1 MTLAADGRPLD
12 GDTDIS
18 ATLILL
24 NLMGAIALLLWAMR
38 MVRTGMTRAFGS
50 ALRQILGNQLDN
62 RIKAFLA
69 GLGVT
74 ALLQSS
80 TATCLMTASFAGRG
94 LMVVA
99 PALAVMLGADVG
111 TTLVAQVFSLDISWL
126 SPVLILVG
134 VVAFLAARRRQMRDL
149 GRLVIGLGLML
160 LALSLIVGISQPIR
174 EAPLVVSLVSSLVGE
189 PILAILMAAMLTWLA
204 HSSLATVLLVVS
216 LVGSGAIPVS
226 LAFPLVLGANLG
238 GAMPPIMATLRAD
251 ATARRVALGNGLF
264 KVVGC
269 VAAIPLLGLIP
280 GLIASIEPEAVRQ
293 VVNFHT
299 AFNLALAV
307 AFLPLIGPANA
318 LLERLIPDR
327 APTEDAGEP
336 RYLDAAALD
345 EPVVAIA
352 NAARETLR
360 IADVLEEML
369 ARAMETLAGNDRDIL
384 KTVEA
389 MDDTVDRLYE
399 KTKLYL
405 TEVSRSELSIE
416 DSRRCND
423 VMAFCT
429 NLEHVGDIVDKN
441 LMELAAKK
449 IKYRLEFSEE
459 GFRDIE
465 ALHRRVRDNLKLATS
480 VFVSGDRDLARKLLM
495 EKDHFR
501 ELERD
506 AGESHHERLKSGLR
520 ESIETSSLHLDV
532 IRDLKRINSH
542 LTSVAYP
549 ILETTGDLRASRLRK
564 AKKPAGAPA

>member
-1 MTLAADGRPLD
+1 M
-12 GDTDIS
+12 
-18 ATLILL
+18 ILL
-24 NLMGAIALLLWAMR
+24 NLIGAIALLLWAMR

-62 RIKAFLA
+62 RFKAFFA

-111 TTLVAQVFSLDISWL
+111 TTLVAQLFSLNISWL
-126 SPVLILVG
+126 SPVLILIG
-134 VVAFLAARRRQMRDL
+134 VVAFMAGKRRQTRDL

-160 LALSLIVGISQPIR
+160 LSLSLIVGNSQPIR
-174 EAPLVVSLVSSLVGE
+174 EAPLVVSLVSSLAGE
-189 PILAILMAAMLTWLA
+189 PVLAIVLAALLTWLA
-204 HSSLATVLLVVS
+204 HSSLATVLLIVS
-216 LVGSGAIPVS
+216 LVGSGAIPIS

-238 GAMPPIMATLRAD
+238 GAMPAIMATMGSD

-269 VAAIPLLGLIP
+269 VVAVPLLGTIP
-280 GLIASIEPEAVRQ
+280 GLIAAVDPDPVRLA
-293 VVNFHT
+293 VNFHT

-307 AFLPLIGPANA
+307 VFLPLIGPANR
-318 LLERLIPDR
+318 LLERMIPDR
-327 APTEDAGEP
+327 APIDDVSQP
-336 RYLDAAALD
+336 RYLDAAALG
-345 EPVVAIA
+345 EPVVALA

-369 ARAMETLAGNDRDIL
+369 DRAMETLAGNDRDSL
-384 KTVEA
+384 KVVEA

-399 KTKLYL
+399 ETKLYL
-405 TEVSRSELSIE
+405 TEVSRNELSIE

-429 NLEHVGDIVDKN
+429 NLEHVGDIIDKN

-449 IKYRLEFSEE
+449 IKYRLEFSDE

-465 ALHRRVRDNLKLATS
+465 ALHCRVKDNLKLATG
-480 VFVSGDRDLARKLLM
+480 VFVSGDRELARKLLM

-542 LTSVAYP
+542 LTSAAYP
-549 ILETTGDLRASRLRK
+549 ILETAGDLRSSRLRK
-564 AKKPAGAPA
+564 IKNSAGASA

>member
-1 MTLAADGRPLD
+1 
-12 GDTDIS
+12 
-18 ATLILL
+18 
-24 NLMGAIALLLWAMR
+24 MR
-38 MVRTGMTRAFGS
+38 MVRTGMTRAFGG
-50 ALRQILGNQLDN
+50 ALRQVLGNQLGN
-62 RIKAFLA
+62 RFKAFFA

-111 TTLVAQVFSLDISWL
+111 TTLVAQLFSLDISWL
-126 SPVLILVG
+126 SPVLILIG
-134 VVAFLAARRRQMRDL
+134 VVAFMAGKRRQTRDL

-160 LALSLIVGISQPIR
+160 LSLSLIVGNSQPIR
-174 EAPLVVSLVSSLVGE
+174 EAPLVVSLVSSLAGE
-189 PILAILMAAMLTWLA
+189 PVLAIVLAALLTWLA
-204 HSSLATVLLVVS
+204 HSSLATVLLIVS
-216 LVGSGAIPVS
+216 LVGSGAIPIN

-238 GAMPPIMATLRAD
+238 GAMPAIMATMGAD

-269 VAAIPLLGLIP
+269 VVAVPLLGTIP
-280 GLIASIEPEAVRQ
+280 GLIAAVDPDPVRLA
-293 VVNFHT
+293 VNFHT

-307 AFLPLIGPANA
+307 VFLPLIGPANS
-318 LLERLIPDR
+318 LLERVIPDR
-327 APTEDAGEP
+327 APVDDASQP
-336 RYLDAAALD
+336 RYLDTAALG
-345 EPVVAIA
+345 EPVVALA

-369 ARAMETLAGNDRDIL
+369 ARAMETLAGNDRDSL
-384 KTVEA
+384 KVVEE

-399 KTKLYL
+399 ETKLYL
-405 TEVSRSELSIE
+405 TEVSRNELSIE

-429 NLEHVGDIVDKN
+429 NLEHVGDIIDKN

-449 IKYRLEFSEE
+449 IKYRLEFSDE

-465 ALHRRVRDNLKLATS
+465 ALHCRVRDNLKLATG
-480 VFVSGDRDLARKLLM
+480 VFVSGDRELARKLLM

-542 LTSVAYP
+542 LTSAAYP
-549 ILETTGDLRASRLRK
+549 ILETAGDLRSSRLRK
-564 AKKPAGAPA
+564 IKNSAGASA

>member
-1 MTLAADGRPLD
+1 
-12 GDTDIS
+12 
-18 ATLILL
+18 LILL
-24 NLMGAIALLLWAMR
+24 NLIGAIALLLWAMR
-38 MVRTGMTRAFGS
+38 MVRTGMTRAFGGT
-50 ALRQILGNQLDN
+50 LRRILGNQLDN
-62 RIKAFLA
+62 RFKAFLA

-111 TTLVAQVFSLDISWL
+111 TTLVAQLFSLDVSWL
-126 SPVLILVG
+126 SPVLILFG
-134 VVAFLAARRRQMRDL
+134 VVAFMAGRRRQTRDL
-149 GRLVIGLGLML
+149 GRLVVGLGLML
-160 LALSLIVGISQPIR
+160 LALSLIVGNSQPIR
-174 EAPLVVSLVSSLVGE
+174 EAPLVVSLVSSLAGE
-189 PILAILMAAMLTWLA
+189 PNLAVLMAALLTWLA
-204 HSSLATVLLVVS
+204 HSSLATVLLIAS

-238 GAMPPIMATLRAD
+238 GAMPPIMATIRSD
-251 ATARRVALGNGLF
+251 ATARRVALGNGMF
-264 KVVGC
+264 KVIGC
-269 VAAIPLLGLIP
+269 VVAIPLLGTIP
-280 GLIASIEPEAVRQ
+280 ELIAAVDSVPVRQ

-307 AFLPLIGPANA
+307 IFLPLIGPANA
-318 LLERLIPDR
+318 VIERLVPDR
-327 APTEDAGEP
+327 APVDDASQP

-345 EPVVAIA
+345 EPVVALA

-369 ARAMETLAGNDRDIL
+369 ARAMETLAGNDRDSL
-384 KTVEA
+384 KAVEA

-399 KTKLYL
+399 ETKLYL
-405 TEVSRSELSIE
+405 TEVSRNELSME

-429 NLEHVGDIVDKN
+429 NLEHVGDIIDKN

-465 ALHRRVRDNLKLATS
+465 SLHRRVRDNLKLATG
-480 VFVSGDRDLARKLLM
+480 VFVSGDRELARKLLM

-542 LTSVAYP
+542 LTSAAYP
-549 ILETTGDLRASRLRK
+549 ILETAGDLRSSRLRK
-564 AKKPAGAPA
+564 VKSPARATS